1 MTEEIEKV
9 APLSFIQAY
18 LKPFIFTRAARQTFL
33 LYGAHMLAMGLGV
46 AAVSLNTGIL
56 GPEQYGIFTFFST
69 IIEFVFLFCRF
80 GFFETGGLMVA
91 HEQSWEQERE
101 TIGALAFITFGIGVL
116 LALLIFAASFFI
128 DDLFHTKV
136 NPLFRALSP
145 IVIILPF
152 AQLVPQLATGA
163 NRITALSYFS
173 VIPRSLYILMAGSLL
188 LLAPYRIGVSHLIV
202 INSAAMLVVIFFI
215 MRSFQPSFHNLRANL
230 KRVWNRNKDYGFH
243 LYLGQLADK
252 STYRLDGILI
262 SYFVNTMQLGF
273 YNLATA
279 LASPISMFS
288 QALSTSLF
296 RDFASKRSLSKKI
309 IYPNVVWLSTCTAG
323 LILAGGTIVRLLFGQ
338 RFADAGYL
346 IAPLAITCFFQG
358 LYQPYNMFLA
368 AQGKGRWLKNISIAQ
383 AVFNLVGNVIF
394 IYCMGALGAAIASLI
409 AAVIA
414 FGGHLIYYRKL
425 EKQGV
430 GRRVQD

>member
-1 MTEEIEKV
+1 MLTEEIEKIT
-9 APLSFIQAY
+9 PLSFIQAY
-18 LKPFIFTRAARQTFL
+18 LKPFIFTRAARQAFL
-33 LYGAHMLAMGLGV
+33 LYGAHLLAMGLGV

-56 GPEQYGIFTFFST
+56 GPEQYGVFTFFST
-69 IIEFVFLFCRF
+69 IIEFIFLFCRF

-91 HEQSWEQERE
+91 HENSREQERE
-101 TIGALAFITFGIGVL
+101 TIGALTLITFGLGVL
-116 LALLIFAASFFI
+116 LALVIFAASFFI
-128 DDLFHTKV
+128 DALFHTKA
-136 NPLFRALSP
+136 NLLFRVLSP
-145 IVIILPF
+145 LVIILPF

-173 VIPRSLYILMAGSLL
+173 VIPRSLYVLAAGSLFL
-188 LLAPYRIGVSHLIV
+188 FSPYKIGVGHLIV
-202 INSAAMLVVIFFI
+202 INSCTMILVIFFI
-215 MRSFQPSFHNLRANL
+215 MRSFQPSFRNLHANL
-230 KRVWNRNKDYGFH
+230 KRVWNKNKDYGFH

-296 RDFASKRSLSKKI
+296 RDFASRTRLSRKI
-309 IYPNVVWLSTCTAG
+309 IYPNVVWLALCTAG
-323 LILAGGTIVRLLFGQ
+323 LILLGGTIVRLLFGQ
-338 RFADAGYL
+338 RFVDTNYL

-368 AQGKGRWLKNISIAQ
+368 AQGKGRWLKNISIVQ
-383 AVFNLVGNVIF
+383 AVFNLLGNVIF
-394 IYCMGALGAAIASLI
+394 IYHMGAFGAAIASLI
-409 AAVIA
+409 AAAIA
-414 FGGHLIYYRKL
+414 YGGHLFYYKKL

-430 GRRVQD
+430 GRSV